1 MMLDFYLNSQKKLIA
16 DLWELYESKYF
27 ELQEDLKN
35 DIHNQIY
42 FSGSDE
48 MLCIFDP
55 SLINKLQC
63 KWCLKG
69 GYREKKPRSKT
80 YHSMYFD
87 KNNVIF
93 KIEFFCDVTNSH
105 YDNFKEI
112 FFIHMK
118 NMTVYLVYAAVNSNE
133 APKLSGIYVLH
144 FDDFLRLS
152 SFVYSSSKFMMNDL
166 SGEINEFQNQN
177 LIETIRY
184 STWYS
189 KYEKF
194 SFTYSE
200 AGYLESYQNI
210 DLQSGN
216 PLVYKAR
223 FSEKDVA
230 EFEKYGRF
238 YFSPVNRQRK
248 SSSIPM
254 KRILL

>member
-1 MMLDFYLNSQKKLIA
+1 MLDIYLNSQKKLIA
-16 DLWELYESKYF
+16 DLWGTYENKYF
-27 ELQEDLKN
+27 ELQAKLKN
-35 DIHNQIY
+35 DNYNQSY

-69 GYREKKPRSKT
+69 NYKEKKPKSKT

-87 KNNVIF
+87 RNNVIY
-93 KIEFFCDVTNSH
+93 KIEFFCDVTNNH
-105 YDNFKEI
+105 YDNFKEN

-118 NMTVYLVYAAVNSNE
+118 NMTVYLVYAGAKINE
-133 APKLSGIYVLH
+133 APMLSGIYILH

-152 SFVYSSSKFMMNDL
+152 SFVYSPSKSAMNDL
-166 SGEINEFQNQN
+166 FGEINEFQNQN
-177 LIETIRY
+177 LISTIRY
-184 STWYS
+184 STWRS

-194 SFTYSE
+194 SFTYSGS
-200 AGYLESYQNI
+200 GYLESYQNI
-210 DLQSGN
+210 DLQSDE
-216 PLVYKAR
+216 PFVYKAS
-223 FSEKDVA
+223 FSEKDIA

-238 YFSPVNRQRK
+238 YFSPVNRQREC
-248 SSSIPM
+248 SSIPM